1 MATTINDETTTCT
14 PDLQPLWH
22 HKAPRVLVENCP
34 GEDFVR
40 GWKTWQDHLR
50 KRNKPVAPPFLK
62 KKNSPLLWGW
72 PSEWERAAIVESIQS
87 PTALAEVV
95 IGDDPAASPDMA
107 IVLQT
112 VALAYAMPKLAR
124 EMPAESWWQLLER
137 LREIATQAQTNDVD
151 WPGDPQAV
159 LRQQLLAGEL
169 PLALGYLFPEVRAM
183 RALRSE
189 ASETLSEAIC
199 ALTDGRGLPDARL
212 LPVLGPL
219 FACWTRVTW
228 LSSQTKKSAWSR
240 EADLQYQWL
249 VRHAIRLA
257 DKDGRFVLTNSPADT
272 SGAQPKHEA
281 WNNDMFAL
289 AIRLAGDRADV
300 TAASIAL
307 PRGVLCKKLKPDPT
321 KLPRPSLN
329 SDWAGITV
337 MADGWSQ
344 SDTRLA
350 ASYVAAQMNIEFSVF
365 GEKFMVGLWDF
376 ETHCDGKLA
385 HPTGDWEQL
394 CWERG
399 DLYNLLELGRPLS
412 EGLRLERQLL
422 FGVKD
427 HVIYLADSITS
438 RDGSAHTIRHSM
450 DLPLADKIQWQPEG
464 ETRDG
469 ILAGEKI
476 RAAVM
481 PAGLSEWRADP
492 RGGTIESRGGR
503 LILTQETRGRAL
515 CCPLVIDLDRRRT
528 KDERTWRQLTVGENL
543 DIVSSDVAVGYR
555 AQSGDGQWL
564 FYRSLGPAGNRTVLG
579 VNISGEFTAGRF
591 PSSGK
596 FKQWIEI
603 EAV

>member
-1 MATTINDETTTCT
+1 MATTITDETTSCT

-22 HKAPRVLVENCP
+22 HKAPRLLVETCP
-34 GEDFVR
+34 AEDLVR
-40 GWKTWQDHLR
+40 GWKTWQKHLR
-50 KRNKPVAPPFLK
+50 KRKKPIAPPFLTK
-62 KKNSPLLWGW
+62 KKSPLLWGW
-72 PSEWERAAIVESIQS
+72 PQEWERAAVNESIHS
-87 PTALAEVV
+87 PTTLAEIV
-95 IGDDPAASPDMA
+95 IGDDPTASPDLPLT
-107 IVLQT
+107 LQI

-124 EMPAESWWQLLER
+124 ELPAEAWWQLLER
-137 LREIATQAQTNDVD
+137 LREVATQAQTNNVD

-169 PLALGYLFPEVRAM
+169 PLALSYLFPEVLAM
-183 RALRSE
+183 RALRTD
-189 ASETLSEAIC
+189 ASGTLSEAIC

-219 FACWTRVTW
+219 FACWTRATW
-228 LSSQTKKSAWSR
+228 LSSQTKKSVWSR

-257 DKDGRFVLTNSPADT
+257 DKDGRFILTT
-272 SGAQPKHEA
+272 SRTQTSDAHPKHEA
-281 WNNDMFAL
+281 WNQELFAM
-289 AIRLAGDRADV
+289 AIRLAGDRGDVAAADI
-300 TAASIAL
+300 TL

-350 ASYVAAQMNIEFSVF
+350 ASYVAAQMTIEFSVF

-385 HPTGDWEQL
+385 QPTGDWEQL

-399 DLYNLLELGRPLS
+399 TQYNLLELGRSLS

-427 HVIYLADSITS
+427 HVIYFADSITS
-438 RDGSAHTIRHSM
+438 RDGSVHAIRHSM
-450 DLPLADKIQWQPEG
+450 DLPLAQGIRWEPEA

-469 ILAGEKI
+469 ILAGQKLH
-476 RAAVM
+476 AAVM
-481 PAGLSEWRADP
+481 PPALSEWRADP
-492 RGGTIESRGGR
+492 RGGTLESRGGR

-528 KDERTWRQLTVGENL
+528 KNERTWRQLTVGENL
-543 DIVSSDVAVGYR
+543 NIVQNDVAVGYR

-564 FYRSLGPAGNRTVLG
+564 FYRSLAPVGNRTVLG
-579 VNISGEFTAGRF
+579 QNISGEFTAGRF